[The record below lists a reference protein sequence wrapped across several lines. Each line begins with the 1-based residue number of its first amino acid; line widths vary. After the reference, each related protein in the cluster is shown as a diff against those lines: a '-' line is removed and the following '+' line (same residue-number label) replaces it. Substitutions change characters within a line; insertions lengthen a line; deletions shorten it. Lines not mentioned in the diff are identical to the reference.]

1 MLIIIDG
8 PDGSGK
14 TTLAKRLADITGYE
28 YFHFSYPK
36 TDAEKEVMVQKYKD
50 FIKNH
55 PNAIL
60 DRSWY
65 SEIVYGLVVRGKSCV
80 SPEDMKD
87 LELLTHRYGAL
98 IIYCTDKPEV
108 LWQRATKRGEDYIT
122 DYETFIAICEVFD
135 DILGVQHL
143 IPVVKYD
150 YKDL

>member
-28 YFHFSYPK
+28 YFHFSYP
-36 TDAEKEVMVQKYKD
+36 TSPAEKRCMVQKYRD

-65 SEIVYGLVVRGKSCV
+65 SEMVYGPIVRGV
-80 SPEDMKD
+80 SHVSRKDMQD
-87 LELLTHRYGAL
+87 LEILLCKHGGL

-122 DYETFIAICEVFD
+122 KYETFEAICELFD